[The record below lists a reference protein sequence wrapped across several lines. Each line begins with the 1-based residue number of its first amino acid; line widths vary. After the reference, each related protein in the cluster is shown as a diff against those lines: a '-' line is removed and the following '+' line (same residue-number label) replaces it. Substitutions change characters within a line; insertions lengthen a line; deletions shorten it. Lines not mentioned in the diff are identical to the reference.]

1 MLTIIDA
8 CPVRTFGTRRG
19 ARKNGLITQFVRDV
33 DWGELEY
40 LVVDSPP
47 GTSDEHI
54 TLAKLMQGTEGVSA
68 IIVTTPQE
76 IALLDVRK
84 VGSGLGFGD

>member
-1 MLTIIDA
+1 
-8 CPVRTFGTRRG
+8 
-19 ARKNGLITQFVRDV
+19 V

-54 TLAKLMQGTEGVSA
+54 TLAKLMKGSEGVSA

-84 VGSGLGFGD
+84 VGSGLGFGDEGFGLSGASSLLLSSLPPSPPLFLS

>member
-1 MLTIIDA
+1 M
-8 CPVRTFGTRRG
+8 RMGRG

-54 TLAKLMQGTEGVSA
+54 TLAKLMKGTEGVSA
-68 IIVTTPQE
+68 VIVTTPQE

-84 VGSGLGFGD
+84 VG